1 MGNLLLPSTARLERL
16 RIHYPS
22 VIASALR
29 AGIERICPRLH
40 LLGLRE
46 VLRFGVAH
54 SRLLFGCAVFLA
66 AFLLFLVEPIAAKQ
80 LLPFLGGSAAVWIT
94 CLVFFQTA
102 LLLAYL
108 YAHWF
113 ARQSS
118 SNLGWGLHFLLL
130 AAALAL
136 AAFWAFGGIDL
147 SAGPA
152 HPVLTIFFALSVW
165 IGLPFLALGSTSPL
179 LQVWWSRLQLS
190 RFQGTAIPWRLFA
203 LSNLASL
210 LALAAYPTLI
220 EPRLTLHAQR
230 IAWCCGFALYA
241 CVAALLA
248 HRARSAA
255 SESPAPDKVADND
268 SRPRSSLVLKLLW
281 LFLPMGASMQLCAVT
296 AYITAN
302 IAPIPLLWIL
312 PLAVYLLTL
321 IFAFE
326 FPRFIPR
333 AIVLR
338 FLALVLASLGYMLSE
353 VDHTWPLRLWIVL
366 VLFGLFIAC
375 LFCHV
380 EAYALKPARA
390 SESTLFYLLFAAGG
404 ALGSYAVGIAF
415 PLLFSFN
422 YDLAITFVVTA
433 LLALAVVWLGGVKP
447 STPLEPARSPLLRVV
462 QTVPLFLAA
471 WAARLVWCA
480 AVVMLLLL
488 TCWLHIAYHRGTLVA
503 VRNFY
508 AALRVKQSFGYPGSL
523 VRTLSNGTIEHGTQ
537 IYATDE
543 LRRTP
548 TTYYA
553 LDSGVGLAL
562 RFCCLHPGGSVDEIG
577 NGSIRPRSIGVIGL
591 GAGTLAAYGRKGDHI
606 TFYEINPAVIPIARN
621 VFTYIRDS
629 AAQIDIVEGDARTS
643 LNREPPQHFDVLV
656 VDAFSG
662 DAIPLHLLTAQALAL
677 YRRHLA
683 PGGILAFHIS
693 NQHVDLE
700 PAIALLAQSAG
711 MQALRVSSAPNGD
724 LGEYSAKWVLV
735 ADNPAF
741 FAQPEVPSAGR
752 PAAFLPGLRLWTDD
766 YSSLLPLLRW

>member
-1 MGNLLLPSTARLERL
+1 
-16 RIHYPS
+16 
-22 VIASALR
+22 
-29 AGIERICPRLH
+29 
-40 LLGLRE
+40 
-46 VLRFGVAH
+46 VAH
-54 SRLLFGCAVFLA
+54 ARLLFGCAVFLA

-113 ARQSS
+113 ARHQNAMSGS
-118 SNLGWGLHFLLL
+118 RLGSRLGWGLHFLLL

-136 AAFWAFGGIDL
+136 AVFWAFGGIDL

-152 HPVLTIFFALSVW
+152 HPVLTIFFALSLW
-165 IGLPFLALGSTSPL
+165 IGLPFLALGSASPL
-179 LQVWWSRLQLS
+179 LQVWWARLQLS
-190 RFQGTAIPWRLFA
+190 RPPSSRLEGSAVPWRLFA

-220 EPRLTLHAQR
+220 EPRFTLHAQR
-230 IAWCCGFALYA
+230 IAWCGGFALYA

-248 HRARSAA
+248 RRARSAA
-255 SESPAPDKVADND
+255 SASPATDKTTDNEPHEP
-268 SRPRSSLVLKLLW
+268 SPLAHKLLW
-281 LFLPMGASMQLCAVT
+281 LLLPMGASMQLCAVT
-296 AYITAN
+296 AYVTAN

-321 IFAFE
+321 ILAFQ
-326 FPRFIPR
+326 FSRFIPR

-353 VDHTWPLRLWIVL
+353 VDRTWPLRLWIVL

-375 LFCHV
+375 LFCHA
-380 EAYALKPARA
+380 EAYALRPART

-433 LLALAVVWLGGVKP
+433 LLALAVVWLGGLRP
-447 STPLEPARSPLLRVV
+447 WRPLEPARSPILRAV
-462 QTVPLFLAA
+462 QTAPLFLGA

-480 AVVMLLLL
+480 AVAMLLLL
-488 TCWLHIAYHRGTLVA
+488 TCWLNIAYHRGTLVA

-508 AALRVKQSFGYPGSL
+508 AALRVKQSFGYPGSV
-523 VRTLSNGTIEHGTQ
+523 VRTLSNGAIEHGTQ
-537 IYATDE
+537 IYASDE

-562 RFCCLHPGGSVDEIG
+562 RFCCPGPDASGEGSGHGSV
-577 NGSIRPRSIGVIGL
+577 RPRSIGVIGL
-591 GAGTLAAYGRKGDHI
+591 GAGTLAAYGRPGDRI
-606 TFYEINPAVIPIARN
+606 RFYEINPAVIPIARN

-711 MQALRVSSAPNGD
+711 MQALRVSSAPNSD

-741 FAQPEVPSAGR
+741 FAQPEVAAAGH

-766 YSSLLPLLRW
+766 YSSLLPVLRW